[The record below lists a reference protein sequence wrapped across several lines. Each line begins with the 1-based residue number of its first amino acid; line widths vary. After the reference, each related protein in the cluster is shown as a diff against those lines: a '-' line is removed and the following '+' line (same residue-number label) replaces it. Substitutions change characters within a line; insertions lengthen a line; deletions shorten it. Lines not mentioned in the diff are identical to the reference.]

1 MKQLPTICPSCAGM
15 LAVKRL
21 CCECC
26 GTEVEGEY
34 ELPPLAR
41 LSAEDEGFLL
51 QFLKADASLKEM
63 ARILRLSYPT
73 VRNRLDAIIKQL
85 RQHEPKR
92 KEKK

>member
-1 MKQLPTICPSCAGM
+1 M

-21 CCECC
+21 YCEHC
-26 GTEVEGEY
+26 GTEVEGEF

-41 LSAEDEGFLL
+41 LSTEEQGFLL
-51 QFLKADASLKEM
+51 QFLKADASLKEL

-73 VRNRLDAIIKQL
+73 VRNRLDAIIEQL
-85 RQHEPKR
+85 KRHESKR

>member
-1 MKQLPTICPSCAGM
+1 MNQLPTLCPSCMGM

-21 CCECC
+21 CCEHC
-26 GTEVEGEY
+26 GTEVEGEFQ
-34 ELPPLAR
+34 LPPLAR
-41 LSAEDEGFLL
+41 LSVEEQEFLL

-73 VRNRLDAIIKQL
+73 VRNRLDAIIAQL
-85 RQHEPKR
+85 KQHERKG

>member
-1 MKQLPTICPSCAGM
+1 MKQLPRLCPSCAGM

-21 CCECC
+21 YCEHC
-26 GTEVEGEY
+26 GTEVEGEF

-41 LSAEDEGFLL
+41 LSAEEQGFLL

-73 VRNRLDAIIKQL
+73 VRNRLDAIIDQL
-85 RQHEPKR
+85 KRHEPTR